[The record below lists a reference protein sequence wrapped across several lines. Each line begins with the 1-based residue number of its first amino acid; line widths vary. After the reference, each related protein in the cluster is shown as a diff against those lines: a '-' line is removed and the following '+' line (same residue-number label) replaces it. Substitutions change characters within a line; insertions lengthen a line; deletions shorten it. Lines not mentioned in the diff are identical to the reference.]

1 MSAEPARRSTSTTP
15 WPSHLQA
22 DPAPP
27 RLSGR
32 AVRGERVRRE
42 RHLRRRRRDL
52 LEDVAIAFV
61 LMVVALIATPGL
73 GVVAII
79 AVPVALV
86 LIGTVIA
93 ERRLRRRRQ
102 ATARTP
108 RRPARR

>member
-1 MSAEPARRSTSTTP
+1 
-15 WPSHLQA
+15 
-22 DPAPP
+22 
-27 RLSGR
+27 
-32 AVRGERVRRE
+32 
-42 RHLRRRRRDL
+42 
-52 LEDVAIAFV
+52 VAIAFV